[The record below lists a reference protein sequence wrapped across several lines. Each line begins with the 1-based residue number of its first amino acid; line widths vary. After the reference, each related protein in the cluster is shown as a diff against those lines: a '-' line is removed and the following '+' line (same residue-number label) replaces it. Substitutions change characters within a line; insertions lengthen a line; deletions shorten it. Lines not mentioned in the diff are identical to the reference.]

1 MADAAERL
9 VNLALFLASRRSFV
23 TAEECRSAGLGYP
36 DDQDTPTFLR
46 MFERDKDAL
55 RAAGLVIGV
64 GRDEEVE
71 AYRLDAAATFAR
83 PVSLDAEELAALR
96 AVAAALAGDP
106 AFPFGADLTLA
117 LGKIGVRPEAGTAA
131 VADLGFD
138 AGATPSPLVA
148 GLAEAVRTRKIVTFD
163 YTNSAGEIKH
173 HSVEP
178 YGLFFRDGCWYL
190 SARDR
195 DLAEMRTYHTGR
207 MRDLETNHARPRTPD
222 FERPESFDIRDEERL
237 PFQYGQER
245 FEAEIRFAPDVAW
258 RAARVSRDRGSLTIL
273 PDGSAL
279 WRVEARSAEALASWI
294 VAQGPSIYAV
304 GPDSLVETLRA
315 GMASVAERH
324 G

>member
-83 PVSLDAEELAALR
+83 PVTLDAGELATLR

-106 AFPFGADLTLA
+106 GFPFGADLTLA
-117 LGKIGVRPEAGTAA
+117 LGKIGVRPDAGTVA
-131 VADLGFD
+131 VSDLGLD
-138 AGATPSPLVA
+138 AGAPPSPLVA
-148 GLAEAVRTRKIVTFD
+148 SLAEAVRLRKIVAFD

-178 YGLFFRDGCWYL
+178 YGLFFRDGWWYL
-190 SARDR
+190 SALDR
-195 DLAEMRTYHTGR
+195 DLAEVRTYHTGR
-207 MRDLETNHARPRTPD
+207 IRDLETNPARPRTPD
-222 FERPESFDIRDEERL
+222 FERPGDFDIRNEERL
-237 PFQYGQER
+237 PFQYGQDP
-245 FEAEIRFAPDVAW
+245 FDAELRFAPDVAW
-258 RAARVSRDRGSLTIL
+258 RAARVSHDRGSLTTL

-279 WRVEARSAEALASWI
+279 WRVEARNATALAGWI
-294 VAQGPSIYAV
+294 VAQGPGIYAV
-304 GPDSLVETLRA
+304 GPDSLVETLRVGLA
-315 GMASVAERH
+315 RVADLH
-324 G
+324 A